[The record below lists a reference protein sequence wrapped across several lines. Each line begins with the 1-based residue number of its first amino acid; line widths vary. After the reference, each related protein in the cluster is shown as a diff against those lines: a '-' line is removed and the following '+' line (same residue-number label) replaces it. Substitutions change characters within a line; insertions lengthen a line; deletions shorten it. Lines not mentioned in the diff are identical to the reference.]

1 MDRRT
6 LDFYESE
13 LRHLYETAWEFAQ
26 SHQRV
31 GSRLALAPDGC
42 GDPHVKFLL
51 EGVAFLTAR
60 IQRQLD
66 DAYPAFTRH
75 LLEMV
80 LPEATAPTPSM
91 LVVACDPDHRLGDLQ
106 AGYSVPA
113 GTRLQSR
120 LGPHSDTRCTFVT
133 AQPIELWPLSL
144 TGFDYL
150 GPAELAR
157 FGTAAKGAKC
167 ALRLRL
173 KTPDGVAI
181 ADLALDRLPV
191 FLPAAGLGHQLFEA
205 LIGHAR
211 GLVMVD
217 PVGDAVLATAPAAAI
232 ERLGFAPEEALLPRP
247 TRSFDGYRLLREYF
261 AFAERF
267 LFVAFASLASGVRRA
282 SGDGLDLVVLL
293 DREVQAVE
301 RALDPRHAVLFAT
314 PAINLFARRAGP
326 VPLDRHSAEQHVVV
340 DRQHDHDYE
349 IFRIDEVEGYGAG
362 VERRFLPYF
371 AAAPG
376 AAAQGAGAD
385 GYFTIERRPRPLA
398 HQRRLRGTGPR
409 STSYAGEDVYLAI
422 VDHETKPWP
431 EALDRLLV
439 RCLCT
444 NRDLPLHMPLEVG
457 ASHFTAEIG
466 APLAAIRRVAGPT
479 APGPALASGRVAW
492 DAVRQLGLNYHS
504 LVDAEAGGGV
514 ESLRRLLELHARRDS
529 LDALALR
536 AVTTERIVRPLPLP
550 GPLTFARGQAIALT
564 FEAGAFRAGS
574 AFLLGAVLEAFF
586 ARYLPVNGIVETEIR
601 TLEQGSIMRWPTR
614 LGTLPLG

>member
-6 LDFYESE
+6 LEFYESE
-13 LRHLYETAWEFAQ
+13 LRHLYEIAWEFAQ
-26 SHQRV
+26 SHERV

-66 DAYPAFTRH
+66 DAFPAFTRH

-91 LVVACDPDHRLGDLQ
+91 LVAGFEPDHRLGDLQ
-106 AGYSVPA
+106 AGYPVPA

-133 AQPIELWPLSL
+133 AHSVELWPLAL
-144 TGFDYL
+144 TGLDYL
-150 GPAELAR
+150 GQGELAR
-157 FGTAAKGAKC
+157 FAGAGQKGAKSG
-167 ALRLRL
+167 LRLRL
-173 KTPDGVAI
+173 KTPDGVAM

-191 FLPAAGLGHQLFEA
+191 FLPAAGLGHQLLEA

-217 PVGDAVLATAPAAAI
+217 PVGDRVLATAAAGSI
-232 ERLGFAPEEALLPRP
+232 ERLGFSPEEALLPRP
-247 TRSFDGYRLLREYF
+247 TRTFDGYRLLREYF

-267 LFVAFASLASGVRRA
+267 LFVAFDGLAPGVRRA
-282 SGDGLDLVVLL
+282 SADALDLVVLL
-293 DREVQAVE
+293 DREFQAIE

-314 PAINLFARRAGP
+314 PAINLFERRAGP
-326 VPLDRHSAEQHVVV
+326 VPLDRRRTDQHVMV

-362 VERRFLPYF
+362 VERSFLPF
-371 AAAPG
+371 FSAAPG
-376 AAAQGAGAD
+376 AAAD

-409 STSYAGEDVYLAI
+409 STGYTGEDVYLHL
-422 VDHETKPWP
+422 VDRETRPWP

-479 APGPALASGRVAW
+479 APGPALATGRVAW

-514 ESLRRLLELHARRDS
+514 ESLRRLLELHARGRAA
-529 LDALALR
+529 DAEALR

-564 FEAGAFRAGS
+564 FEASAFRAGS

-586 ARYLPVNGIVETEIR
+586 ARYLPINGIVETEIR

>member
-6 LDFYESE
+6 LEFYESE
-13 LRHLYETAWEFAQ
+13 LRHLYEIAWEFAQ
-26 SHQRV
+26 SHERV

-42 GDPHVKFLL
+42 GDPYVKFLL

-66 DAYPAFTRH
+66 DAFPAFTRH

-91 LVVACDPDHRLGDLQ
+91 LVVGCEPDHRLGDLQ
-106 AGYSVPA
+106 SGYPVPA
-113 GTRLQSR
+113 GTRLLSR

-133 AQPIELWPLSL
+133 AHAVELWPLALTSL
-144 TGFDYL
+144 DYL
-150 GPAELAR
+150 GQAELAR
-157 FGTAAKGAKC
+157 FTGAGRKPAKSG
-167 ALRLRL
+167 LRLRL
-173 KTPDGVAI
+173 ETPEGVAM
-181 ADLALDRLPV
+181 ATLALDRLPV
-191 FLPAAGLGHQLFEA
+191 FLPAAGLGHQLFQA
-205 LIGHAR
+205 LVGHAQ

-217 PVGDAVLATAPAAAI
+217 PADDRVLASGPAGSI
-232 ERLGFAPEEALLPRP
+232 QPLGFSAEEALLPRP
-247 TRSFDGYRLLREYF
+247 TRTFDGYRLLREYF

-267 LFVAFASLASGVRRA
+267 LFVAFTDLAQGVRRA
-282 SGDGLDLVVLL
+282 SADRLDLVVLL
-293 DREVQAVE
+293 DREFQALE

-314 PAINLFARRAGP
+314 PAINLFERRAGP
-326 VPLDRHSAEQHVVV
+326 VQLDRQRVDQHVMV
-340 DRQHDHDYE
+340 DRLHDHDYE
-349 IFRIDEVEGYGAG
+349 IYRIDRVEGYGGG
-362 VERRFLPYF
+362 VERTFLPF
-371 AAAPG
+371 FGAAPG
-376 AAAQGAGAD
+376 AGGD
-385 GYFTIERRPRPLA
+385 GFFTIERRPRPLA

-409 STSYAGEDVYLAI
+409 STGYTGEDVYLNL
-422 VDHETKPWP
+422 VDRETRPWP

-457 ASHFTAEIG
+457 ASHFTADIG
-466 APLAAIRRVAGPT
+466 APLAAIRRLAGPT
-479 APGPALASGRVAW
+479 SPGPALATGRVAW
-492 DAVRQLGLNYHS
+492 DAVRQLGLNYQS

-514 ESLRRLLELHARRDS
+514 ESLRRLLHLPARNAAAEA
-529 LDALALR
+529 DADALR

-564 FEAGAFRAGS
+564 FEASAFRAGS

-586 ARYLPVNGIVETEIR
+586 ARYLPINGLVETEIH